1 MKSFNVRVYGLL
13 KNDREEVLITD
24 EFRFN
29 RAFTKFPGGGL
40 EFGEGLADGLKRE
53 FLEKLSLEIEVGE
66 LFFVNDFYQ
75 ESAFNPNHQLLIF
88 YFWVNC
94 KNWQEISVNLEKQIL
109 TQDGEMPRWIA
120 LKDISAEAMTFPV
133 DKMVAEKI
141 EVPFTLKIIALQ

>member
-13 KNDREEVLITD
+13 KNDRQEVLITD

-29 RAFTKFPGGGL
+29 QAFTKFPGGGL

-53 FLEKLSLEIEVGE
+53 FLEELSLEIEVGE

-88 YFWVNC
+88 YFWVSAQ
-94 KNWQEISVNLEKQIL
+94 NWQNIPVNEKKQIL
-109 TQDGEMPRWIA
+109 AEDGEMPRWIA
-120 LKDISAEAMTFPV
+120 LKNISAEEMTFPV
-133 DKMVAEKI
+133 DKIVAEKI
-141 EVPFTLKIIALQ
+141 KVII

>member
-53 FLEKLSLEIEVGE
+53 FLEELSLEIEVGE

-75 ESAFNPNHQLLIF
+75 ESAFNPSHQLLIF

-94 KNWQEISVNLEKQIL
+94 KNWQEISVNREKQIL
-109 TQDGEMPRWIA
+109 TKDGEMPRWIA
-120 LKDISAEAMTFPV
+120 LKNISAEEMTFPV
-133 DKMVAEKI
+133 DKMVAEKLKYF
-141 EVPFTLKIIALQ
+141 VPFA

>member
-13 KNDREEVLITD
+13 KNDRDEVLITD

-53 FLEKLSLEIEVGE
+53 FLEELSLEIEVGE

-88 YFWVNC
+88 YFCVNC
-94 KNWQEISVNLEKQIL
+94 KNWQEISVNREKQIL

-133 DKMVAEKI
+133 DKMVAEKLKCF
-141 EVPFTLKIIALQ
+141 VPFA

>member
-29 RAFTKFPGGGL
+29 HAFTKFPGGGL

-53 FLEKLSLEIEVGE
+53 FLEELSIEIEVGE

-88 YFWVNC
+88 YFWVSAS
-94 KNWQEISVNLEKQIL
+94 NWQNIPAKSEKQIL

-120 LKDISAEAMTFPV
+120 LKNISAEEMTFPV
-133 DKMVAEKI
+133 DKIVAEK
-141 EVPFTLKIIALQ
+141 LKII

>member
-29 RAFTKFPGGGL
+29 HAFTKFPGGGL

-53 FLEKLSLEIEVGE
+53 FLEELSLEIEVGE

-94 KNWQEISVNLEKQIL
+94 KNWQEISVNREKQIL
-109 TQDGEMPRWIA
+109 NQDGEMPRWIA
-120 LKDISAEAMTFPV
+120 LKNISAEEMTFPV
-133 DKMVAEKI
+133 DKMVAEKLKYF
-141 EVPFTLKIIALQ
+141 VPFA

>member
-29 RAFTKFPGGGL
+29 HAFTKFPGGGL

-53 FLEKLSLEIEVGE
+53 FLEELSLEIEVGE

-94 KNWQEISVNLEKQIL
+94 KNWQEISVNREKQIL
-109 TQDGEMPRWIA
+109 SQDAEMPRWIA

-133 DKMVAEKI
+133 DKKVAEKLKCF
-141 EVPFTLKIIALQ
+141 VPFA

>member
-13 KNDREEVLITD
+13 KNDRDEVLITD

-53 FLEKLSLEIEVGE
+53 FLEELSLEIEVGE

-94 KNWQEISVNLEKQIL
+94 KYWQEISVNLEKQIL

-120 LKDISAEAMTFPV
+120 LKDISAEEMTFPV
-133 DKMVAEKI
+133 DKMVAEKLKYF
-141 EVPFTLKIIALQ
+141 VPFA

>member
-29 RAFTKFPGGGL
+29 HAFTKFPGGGL

-53 FLEKLSLEIEVGE
+53 FLEELSLEIEVGE

-75 ESAFNPNHQLLIF
+75 ESAFNPNHQLFIF

-94 KNWQEISVNLEKQIL
+94 KNWQEISVNREKQIL

-120 LKDISAEAMTFPV
+120 LKNISAEEMTFPV
-133 DKMVAEKI
+133 DKMVAEK
-141 EVPFTLKIIALQ
+141 LKYFVTFA

>member
-13 KNDREEVLITD
+13 KNDRDEVLITD

-29 RAFTKFPGGGL
+29 HAFTKFPGGGL

-53 FLEKLSLEIEVGE
+53 FLEELTLEIEVGE

-75 ESAFNPNHQLLIF
+75 ESAFNPHHQLLIF
-88 YFWVNC
+88 YFWVSTQ
-94 KNWQEISVNLEKQIL
+94 NWQNIPVNEKKQIL
-109 TQDGEMPRWIA
+109 IEDGEMPRWIP
-120 LKDISAEAMTFPV
+120 LKNISAETMTFPL

-141 EVPFTLKIIALQ
+141 KIIIQ

>member
-13 KNDREEVLITD
+13 KNDRDEVLITD

-29 RAFTKFPGGGL
+29 HAFTKFPGGGL

-53 FLEKLSLEIEVGE
+53 FLEELALEIEVGE

-88 YFWVNC
+88 YFWVSAQ
-94 KNWQEISVNLEKQIL
+94 NWQNIPANSEKQIL
-109 TQDGEMPRWIA
+109 KEDGEMPRWIP
-120 LKDISAEAMTFPV
+120 LKNISSDEMTFPV
-133 DKMVAEKI
+133 DKIVAEK
-141 EVPFTLKIIALQ
+141 LKII

>member
-13 KNDREEVLITD
+13 KNDRQEVLITD

-29 RAFTKFPGGGL
+29 QAFTKFPGGGL

-53 FLEKLSLEIEVGE
+53 FLEELSLEIEVGE

-88 YFWVNC
+88 YFWVSA
-94 KNWQEISVNLEKQIL
+94 KNWQNIKANREKQIL
-109 TQDGEMPRWIA
+109 TQDGEMPRWIS
-120 LKDISAEAMTFPV
+120 LKNISAEEMTFPV
-133 DKMVAEKI
+133 DKIVAEKI
-141 EVPFTLKIIALQ
+141 KVII

>member
-13 KNDREEVLITD
+13 KNDRKEVLITD

-53 FLEKLSLEIEVGE
+53 FLEELSLEIEVGE

-94 KNWQEISVNLEKQIL
+94 KNWQEISVNREKQIL

-120 LKDISAEAMTFPV
+120 LKNISAEEMTFPV
-133 DKMVAEKI
+133 DKMVAEKLKYF
-141 EVPFTLKIIALQ
+141 VPFA

>member
-53 FLEKLSLEIEVGE
+53 FLEELSLEIEVGE

-94 KNWQEISVNLEKQIL
+94 KNWQEISVNREKQIL

-120 LKDISAEAMTFPV
+120 LKNISAEEMTFPV
-133 DKMVAEKI
+133 DKMVAEKLKYF
-141 EVPFTLKIIALQ
+141 VPFA